1 MREFAATEMTL
12 PEAEKHLQDILTT
25 HYAEIDWQ
33 PALDAVMHAEG
44 DSDAAIAAVEIL
56 ATNASNQTGLKICI
70 PAQPPPQLITLE
82 EEVSSYLTELKSRN
96 HIFGTGTSQLWQ

>member
-56 ATNASNQTGLKICI
+56 ATNASNQT
-70 PAQPPPQLITLE
+70 AQPPPQLITLE